1 MRERNLGSGYLIH
14 VLCLDFILFH
24 PEKLTIVPFLIQ
36 ACWQWLSQLSC
47 TNKHISRKLY
57 KRNQLYRLHITSIFC
72 KPLRRFTI
80 TASTFFSRVC
90 FYGLLAFLILS
101 SFSLLLHMSSGYYR
115 MAIANGVLQV
125 VWIMSSSFKSFW
137 ILFCKE
143 VNILGALFHPGSLAL
158 LFTRASIFHFC
169 R

>member
-1 MRERNLGSGYLIH
+1 M
-14 VLCLDFILFH
+14 
-24 PEKLTIVPFLIQ
+24 
-36 ACWQWLSQLSC
+36 
-47 TNKHISRKLY
+47 
-57 KRNQLYRLHITSIFC
+57 SIFC

-125 VWIMSSSFKSFW
+125 V
-137 ILFCKE
+137 
-143 VNILGALFHPGSLAL
+143 
-158 LFTRASIFHFC
+158 
-169 R
+169 